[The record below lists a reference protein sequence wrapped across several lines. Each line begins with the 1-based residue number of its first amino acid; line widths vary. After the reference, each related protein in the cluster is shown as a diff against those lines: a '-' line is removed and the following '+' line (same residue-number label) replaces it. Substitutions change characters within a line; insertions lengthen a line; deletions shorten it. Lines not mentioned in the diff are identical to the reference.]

1 MEVFSLL
8 RKLLRFL
15 KPYRAESVLGPLFKM
30 LEALFELFIPLVVA
44 DIVDVGI
51 LGGGGSSYILQR
63 CGIMVLLGVIGL
75 VCSITAQYFSAKAA
89 VGMAAGM
96 RRALFAHIGKLS
108 YAETDRIGTAT
119 LLSRTT
125 ADVNQIQTTVN
136 MVLRLFLRSPFIV
149 FGAMIMAFTVSPRAA
164 LTFVVTIPLLSIV
177 IFGIMLVS
185 IPLFRRVQGKLD
197 RILGLTRENLKGAR
211 VVRAFVREEES
222 VEEFT
227 AANRELT
234 ALQRFTGRF
243 SALLNPLT
251 YVIINLAILAIIY
264 LGGVQVNLGNL
275 GTGDVIALYNY
286 MSQILV
292 ELIKMANFIILITKA
307 CACATRVNEVFDTP
321 IGMKKSDIPSPPKS
335 AEIQGAVTFRNV
347 SLSYH
352 QNGES
357 ALSRI
362 SFDAPAGS
370 TVGIIG
376 GTGSGKSS
384 LVNLIPR
391 LYDASEGAVLI
402 DGTDVRAYDPPERL
416 REQIGIVPQK
426 AELFAGTVRENLQW
440 GNGTASDEALWEAL
454 DAAQASFIKDKEG
467 GLDFKIE
474 QGGRNLSGGQRQ
486 RLTVA
491 RALARRPRIL
501 ILDDSAS
508 ALDFATDAALRR
520 SLSELAYRP
529 TTFIVSQRTASMM
542 HADLIVV
549 LDDGE
554 AIDKGTHKEL
564 LERCAVYREIYES
577 QFKQEG
583 GAAQ

>member
-1 MEVFSLL
+1 M
-8 RKLLRFL
+8 RKLLHFL
-15 KPYRAESVLGPLFKM
+15 KPYRIESVLGPLFKM

-51 LGGGGSSYILQR
+51 ANGNRDYILQR
-63 CGIMVLLGVIGL
+63 CGVMVLLGVIGL
-75 VCSITAQYFSAKAA
+75 ICSITAQYFSAKAA

-108 YAETDRIGTAT
+108 YAQTDRLGTAT

-125 ADVNQIQTTVN
+125 ADVNQIQTAVN

-149 FGAMIMAFTVSPRAA
+149 FGAMIMAFTVSPSAA
-164 LTFVVTIPLLSIV
+164 LTFVVTIPVLSVI
-177 IFGIMLVS
+177 IFGIMLIS
-185 IPLFRRVQGKLD
+185 IPLFRRIQGKLD

-227 AANRELT
+227 AANQELT

-251 YVIINLAILAIIY
+251 YVVINLSILAIIY
-264 LGGVQVNLGNL
+264 LGSIQVDKGVL

-286 MSQILV
+286 MSQILI

-307 CACATRVNEVFDTP
+307 CACATRVNEVLDTP
-321 IGMKKSDIPSPPKS
+321 EGMEKSDISSSAKKAENTPKVCF
-335 AEIQGAVTFRNV
+335 ENV

-352 QNGES
+352 LDSDS
-357 ALSRI
+357 ALEGI
-362 SFDAPAGS
+362 SFSAPAGS

-391 LYDASEGAVLI
+391 LYDVSEGAVLI
-402 DGTDVRAYDPPERL
+402 DGIDVRSYDPPESL
-416 REQIGIVPQK
+416 RERIGIVPQK

-440 GNGTASDEALWEAL
+440 GSGKGASDEDLFRALE
-454 DAAQASFIKDKEG
+454 DAQASFIKEKEG
-467 GLDFKIE
+467 GLDFVLE

-486 RLTVA
+486 RLTIA
-491 RALARRPRIL
+491 RALARRPEIL

-508 ALDFATDAALRR
+508 ALDFATDAALRQ
-520 SLSELAYRP
+520 SIATLEYHP
-529 TTFIVSQRTASMM
+529 TTFIVSQRTASIM
-542 HADLIVV
+542 HADLILV
-549 LDDGE
+549 LDDG
-554 AIDKGTHKEL
+554 AMLDQGTHEEL
-564 LERCAVYREIYES
+564 LARCAVYREIYDS
-577 QFKQEG
+577 QFKKEV
-583 GAAQ
+583 AADE